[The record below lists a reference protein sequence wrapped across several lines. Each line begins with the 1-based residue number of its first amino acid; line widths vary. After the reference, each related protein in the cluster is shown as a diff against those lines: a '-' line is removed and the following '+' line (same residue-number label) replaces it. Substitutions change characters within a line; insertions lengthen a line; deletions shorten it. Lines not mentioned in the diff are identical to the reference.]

1 MRISFYYTYRFGAFR
16 GERPPF
22 FGGEKYLLKLILP
35 MRETLSHTVLLYVF
49 FIFSNSCDTQ
59 EAKAF
64 CYTDTHF
71 ILFNLSARYWS
82 RKVPFTFCRPQEA
95 ELKVGSLKRGWAA
108 FASFTEEH
116 CIMPRFLCC
125 GCGSLL

>member
-1 MRISFYYTYRFGAFR
+1 MKLCRTLEVARCLCLTPFVRDGKLHFRKRLTNRFCWLISFSFIDSFRLGGRERGGGALISFYYTYRFGAFR

-49 FIFSNSCDTQ
+49 FIFSYSCDTQ

-71 ILFNLSARYWS
+71 I
-82 RKVPFTFCRPQEA
+82 
-95 ELKVGSLKRGWAA
+95 
-108 FASFTEEH
+108 
-116 CIMPRFLCC
+116 
-125 GCGSLL
+125 